1 MAVDYETIRRE
12 NERRYGTDIGRIGP
26 MLLANR
32 YAERTHF
39 IYELLQNA
47 EDALKR
53 RGPEWKGKRVVT
65 FSLDGGFLRVSHYGI
80 PFDEKDV
87 RGICGIAE
95 GTKELT
101 DIGRFGIGFKS
112 VYAFTGRPEVH
123 SGEEDFA
130 VENFVWPV
138 SVAPIER
145 DGEET
150 VFILPFRPEDAGA
163 ATEIAAGLRRLGS
176 RVLLFLKAVDEVAWC
191 VQGGPSG
198 HYLRGRPTP
207 LSGGARK
214 VELIWQ
220 ESGDRGTRDE
230 TWLVFA
236 RPVQTEEGKA
246 TGCVEVALRL
256 ERQEGKETM
265 TIARISGSPLVA
277 FFPTAIET
285 HLGFLVQGPYRT
297 TPSRDNV
304 PKDDPWNR
312 HLVQETSQLLV
323 DALQALQ
330 EMNLLDAEALR
341 ALPLDRTKFSDDAMF
356 SPLFEAVRE
365 ALRTRDLLPRYGG
378 GYVAALQAKLARS
391 QELRELV
398 GLSQLASL
406 FGQAGLAWL
415 SEDITQDRTPELRQ
429 YLMRELQVQEVR
441 PEDLLLR
448 LDKPFLEAQSDEWIV
463 RLYEFLA
470 GLPGQRGRLDEI
482 PLIRLADG
490 THVKPKD
497 ASGRPQAF
505 LPGAVKTGFP
515 TVKNS
520 VCGTETARK
529 FLQSLGVR
537 EPDPVDDV
545 ILNVLPKYHAAEE
558 QVGDEE
564 YADDVRRFLAAY
576 QTDSTSQRSKLTDAL
591 GKARWVRAVDA
602 GNGSRLMAKPVDVYL
617 ATERL
622 KCLFEE
628 VQGVLLVDASCDC
641 LRGEDV
647 RDLLVASGA
656 ARYLRPVPV
665 QPNFTWKELSEMRR
679 EAGLERHTWSD
690 GPSDHTLHGLDALLT
705 ALSGLDLTIRETKAR
720 LLWEALAELESR
732 GTAVFSGT
740 YRWGYSHESKS
751 TTFDAAFVRRLNE
764 VAWVPGPD
772 GALQPPGNVLFG
784 QTGWTL
790 NPFLLSKI
798 RFKPPVVEQLAK
810 EAGIDPGVIMLLK
823 QLGLTSAEQLKA
835 RLGMDEK
842 SAPAPVSDEARQAV
856 EQLLGRPYNPEAPAH
871 RESERGE
878 PRARQG
884 AGAGAPGDGRSGR
897 ASAGEGTGQGIG
909 GTREGGGGAR
919 RPGTAGG
926 RPFISYVA
934 AHPDDDGPD
943 PDGLDQQQRLALEE
957 KAIEFVLGR
966 ERGLRRTPQH
976 NPGFDLFEAGP
987 DGLPARW
994 VEVKAMTGGL
1004 ADRPVGM
1011 SKPQFDEATRR
1022 GDRYWLYAV
1031 ERAGTDDARIVRI
1044 QDPAGKAR
1052 TFTFDRGWLNVADF
1066 EQDADSV

>member
-1 MAVDYETIRRE
+1 
-12 NERRYGTDIGRIGP
+12 

-53 RGPEWKGKRVVT
+53 RGPEWKGSRVVT

-87 RGICGIAE
+87 RGVCGIAE

-112 VYAFTGRPEVH
+112 VYAFTDRPEVH
-123 SGEEDFA
+123 SGDEDFA
-130 VENFVWPV
+130 IENFVWPV
-138 SVAPIER
+138 AVAPIER
-145 DGEET
+145 AGKET
-150 VFILPFRPEDAGA
+150 VSVLPFRPDDAGA
-163 ATEIAAGLRRLGS
+163 ATEIAAGLRRLGP
-176 RVLLFLKAVDEVAWC
+176 RVLLFLKAVDEVVWC
-191 VQGGPSG
+191 VQGGPSR

-207 LSGGARK
+207 LAEEAQK
-214 VELIWQ
+214 VDLVWQ
-220 ESGDRGTRDE
+220 EGGGQDTRDE

-246 TGCVEVALRL
+246 PGSVEVALRL
-256 ERQEGKETM
+256 ERQEGKQ
-265 TIARISGSPLVA
+265 TIARISGSPLVV

-285 HLGFLVQGPYRT
+285 HLGFLVQGLYRT

-304 PKDDPWNR
+304 AKDDPWNR
-312 HLVQETSQLLV
+312 HLVRETSQLLV
-323 DALQALQ
+323 DSLRALR
-330 EMNLLDAEALR
+330 EMNLLNAEALR

-378 GYVAALQAKLARS
+378 GFVAASQAKLARS

-398 GLSQLASL
+398 GLDQLASL
-406 FGQAGLAWL
+406 FGQTGLAWL
-415 SEDITQDRTPELRQ
+415 REDITQDRTPELRQ
-429 YLMRELQVQEVR
+429 YLVRELQVQEVR
-441 PEDLLLR
+441 PEDLLPR
-448 LDKPFLEAQSDEWIV
+448 LDKPFLEAQSDEWIM

-470 GLPGQRGRLDEI
+470 GLPGQHGRLDEI
-482 PLIRLADG
+482 PLVRLADG

-558 QVGDEE
+558 QVSDEE
-564 YADDVRRFLAAY
+564 YSDDVRRFLAAY

-602 GNGSRLMAKPVDVYL
+602 GNDSRVMAKPVDVYL

-622 KCLFEE
+622 KGLFDG

-641 LRGEDV
+641 LWGEDV

-656 ARYLRPVPV
+656 ARCLRPVPE
-665 QPNFTWKELSEMRR
+665 QPNFTWNELSEMRR

-705 ALSGLDLTIRETKAR
+705 ALPMLDPTIREAKAR
-720 LLWEALAELESR
+720 LFWEALAELESR
-732 GTAVFSGT
+732 
-740 YRWGYSHESKS
+740 W
-751 TTFDAAFVRRLNE
+751 TT
-764 VAWVPGPD
+764 
-772 GALQPPGNVLFG
+772 
-784 QTGWTL
+784 
-790 NPFLLSKI
+790 S
-798 RFKPPVVEQLAK
+798 
-810 EAGIDPGVIMLLK
+810 
-823 QLGLTSAEQLKA
+823 
-835 RLGMDEK
+835 
-842 SAPAPVSDEARQAV
+842 
-856 EQLLGRPYNPEAPAH
+856 
-871 RESERGE
+871 
-878 PRARQG
+878 
-884 AGAGAPGDGRSGR
+884 
-897 ASAGEGTGQGIG
+897 
-909 GTREGGGGAR
+909 
-919 RPGTAGG
+919 
-926 RPFISYVA
+926 
-934 AHPDDDGPD
+934 
-943 PDGLDQQQRLALEE
+943 
-957 KAIEFVLGR
+957 
-966 ERGLRRTPQH
+966 
-976 NPGFDLFEAGP
+976 
-987 DGLPARW
+987 
-994 VEVKAMTGGL
+994 
-1004 ADRPVGM
+1004 
-1011 SKPQFDEATRR
+1011 TRR
-1022 GDRYWLYAV
+1022 
-1031 ERAGTDDARIVRI
+1031 RA
-1044 QDPAGKAR
+1044 P
-1052 TFTFDRGWLNVADF
+1052 
-1066 EQDADSV
+1066 